1 MNDGSGGQRLAQR
14 RPGPGAG
21 LGQRP
26 ANGGRRPGLRLPGP
40 GGAPGRNP
48 GAHRPAVLAAALAGA
63 ALLVA
68 ACSGGSGAPAS
79 ASETGYQKALAFSQC
94 MRAHGEPGFP
104 DPQPNG
110 DLLIN
115 GPKDHL
121 NGALMNRAS
130 KACQHLMP
138 LGPPMT
144 AAQQRKVTA
153 EALKFV
159 ACMRAHGLPTFP
171 DPKVDSHGIEV
182 QVPQGV
188 AQNSAVLKSAQQACR
203 HLVPG
208 GPP

>member
-1 MNDGSGGQRLAQR
+1 M
-14 RPGPGAG
+14 PGV
-21 LGQRP
+21 R
-26 ANGGRRPGLRLPGP
+26 
-40 GGAPGRNP
+40 
-48 GAHRPAVLAAALAGA
+48 RPAVLAATLAGT
-63 ALLVA
+63 ALLAA

-79 ASETGYQKALAFSQC
+79 ATETNYQKALAFSQC

-121 NGALMNRAS
+121 NGALMNRAN

-138 LGPPMT
+138 VGPPMT

-153 EALKFV
+153 EALRFV

-188 AQNSAVLKSAQQACR
+188 APNSAVLKNAQQACR
-203 HLVPG
+203 NLIPG
-208 GPP
+208 RP